1 MDTMC
6 VYLGTYPATMTCV
19 QTFPKPIST
28 TWSYRQTKSWYD
40 NITSSCSCSCAA
52 GWEEA
57 RPFFLLSHLPAL
69 SVHLHKQTF
78 LESRLQMWQRDG
90 LACVARPV
98 AVCCGRASACYPEK
112 GHHTHCYKISSSRL
126 SQCPFEPL
134 ANHQKEAQHS
144 KPGVP
149 LPRSH

>member
-1 MDTMC
+1 MC
-6 VYLGTYPATMTCV
+6 LSGYLPCYHDLRTD
-19 QTFPKPIST
+19 FPKPIST

-40 NITSSCSCSCAA
+40 NITSSCSCSRAA

-57 RPFFLLSHLPAL
+57 RPFFFLLSHLPAL

-98 AVCCGRASACYPEK
+98 AVCCERASACYPEK

-126 SQCPFEPL
+126 SQCPFAPL
-134 ANHQKEAQHS
+134 ANHQKEVQHS